1 MKSISPLKI
10 GIDGR
15 WIFPAISGVGRVTE
29 KLISNLAGIDRENY
43 YYLFFR
49 DPDLLEKYSRRWRS
63 NPRFQTV
70 LVPWGIFSPGGQ
82 WGIPSRV
89 RELELDIFHSTN
101 YFLPLFLKPGVKA
114 VATVHDLIPLKF
126 PHFTP
131 RAWKTR
137 LHPIFR
143 RVLSRSIRR
152 ADRVIT
158 VSGHTR
164 RDLVADLGL
173 SPEKIAVVYNGID
186 EAYRPLTEAEARP
199 LLKDRPGWAEPY
211 LLYVGRF
218 DPYKNVVGL
227 LRAFA
232 IFLRGRFDGPRLV
245 LASDLDPRYP
255 EAAEA
260 VSELGLSSR
269 VVFLGGVDEE
279 ELVAL
284 YNRARILVLP
294 SLYEGFGLP
303 PLEAMA
309 CGTPVIVS
317 DRGSL
322 PEVVGEAGL
331 LVDPENPEAIAAAI
345 GKLWDSEELRSG
357 FRKRGLARAR
367 EFPWERTAA
376 ETLKVYRELAEGAE
390 SRAPGPKRLTRP
402 NRPTEA
408 NPC

>member
-1 MKSISPLKI
+1 MVVKAPTCLKI

-29 KLISNLAGIDRENY
+29 KLISHLAELDRENEY
-43 YYLFFR
+43 YIFFYDPALFK
-49 DPDLLEKYSRRWRS
+49 KYSHRWRL
-63 NPRFQTV
+63 NPRLYPV
-70 LVPWGIFSPGGQ
+70 PVPWGIFDPGGQ
-82 WGIPSRV
+82 WGVPSRI
-89 RELELDIFHSTN
+89 RELKLDIFHSTN
-101 YFLPLFLKPGVKA
+101 YFLPLFLKPEIKA
-114 VATVHDLIPLKF
+114 VVTVHDLIPLKF

-137 LHPIFR
+137 LHPLFR
-143 RVLSRSIRR
+143 WVLNRSVKR

-158 VSGHTR
+158 VSAHTR

-173 SPEKIAVVYNGID
+173 PEDKISVVYNGID
-186 EAYRPLTEAEARP
+186 RDYRPLKEAETRS
-199 LLKDRPGWAEPY
+199 LIDRRLKFTEPF

-227 LRAFA
+227 IRAFHQ
-232 IFLRGRFDGPRLV
+232 FLRGRSDSPRLV
-245 LASDLDPRYP
+245 LAGHTDPRYP
-255 EAAEA
+255 EAAAA
-260 VSELGLSSR
+260 VNELQLNSR
-269 VVFLGGVDEE
+269 VIFLDGVAEE

-322 PEVVGEAGL
+322 PEVVGDAG
-331 LVDPENPEAIAAAI
+331 VIIDPEDTEALATAI
-345 GKLWDSEELRSG
+345 SDLWDSEERRSSLRE
-357 FRKRGLARAR
+357 RGLTRAG
-367 EFPWERTAA
+367 EFSWKRTAE
-376 ETLKVYRELAEGAE
+376 ETLKIYRELAAG
-390 SRAPGPKRLTRP
+390 
-402 NRPTEA
+402 EA
-408 NPC
+408 

>member
-1 MKSISPLKI
+1 MKSPSPLKI

-29 KLISNLAGIDRENY
+29 KLITHLSTIDRENHY
-43 YYLFFR
+43 YVFFS
-49 DPDLLEKYSRRWRS
+49 DPVLREKYSRRWGD
-63 NPRFQTV
+63 NPRIRPIP
-70 LVPWGIFSPGGQ
+70 VPWGIFSPGGQ
-82 WGIPSRV
+82 WGMPSRI
-89 RELELDIFHSTN
+89 EKLELDIFHSTN
-101 YFLPLFLKPGVKA
+101 YFLPLFLRPGVKA

-137 LHPIFR
+137 FHPVFR
-143 RVLSRSIRR
+143 RVLNRSARR

-158 VSGHTR
+158 VSRHTR

-173 SPEKIAVVYNGID
+173 PPEKIAVIHNGID
-186 EAYRPLTEAEARP
+186 PAYRPLEKEEMVRIVKRKLGSA
-199 LLKDRPGWAEPY
+199 DPY

-218 DPYKNVVGL
+218 DPYKNVAGL
-227 LRAFA
+227 VRAFA
-232 IFLRGRFDGPRLV
+232 GFSRNRSDRPRLV
-245 LASDLDPRYP
+245 LAGHPDPRYP

-260 VSELGLSSR
+260 VAELQLGSR
-269 VVFLGGVDEE
+269 VVFLDGVGEE

-284 YNRARILVLP
+284 YNGARALVLP

-317 DRGSL
+317 DRASL

-331 LVDPENPEAIAAAI
+331 LVDPESTEALAAAI
-345 GKLWDSEELRSG
+345 ERLWDSAELR
-357 FRKRGLARAR
+357 REYRRRGLARAA
-367 EFPWERTAA
+367 EFSWEKTAS
-376 ETLKVYRELAEGAE
+376 ETLKVYRELAEEDG
-390 SRAPGPKRLTRP
+390 
-402 NRPTEA
+402 
-408 NPC
+408 